1 MPVDEFWRLWPERVD
16 ANLSDGDATAWL
28 ARVEHDMA
36 GFAGCEAIRRIVGF
50 AKVSD
55 LESLDADQRVVAA
68 LAVLERAESLLDR
81 SGDGRFS

>member
-1 MPVDEFWRLWPERVD
+1 
-16 ANLSDGDATAWL
+16 
-28 ARVEHDMA
+28 MA

-55 LESLDADQRVVAA
+55 LESLDADQRLVAA